1 MTCRHL
7 RQASRYAVFVY
18 QFSIDYSRLSADP
31 NAGKGG
37 GWVYAP
43 GAPAAVWR

>member
-1 MTCRHL
+1 VAPGTE
-7 RQASRYAVFVY
+7 Y

-43 GAPAAVWR
+43 GTPAAVWR